1 MGRPSGRSR
10 RPRTLSTGAPWPVAA
25 SRFSGRPTVTS
36 SAAPVIRPT
45 SWRGVQAPRPRLA
58 TVSPERMTVMR
69 SPISSSSSIRWVMK
83 ITPTP
88 SAASRAISANN
99 RSRVTTS
106 SAEVASSRIRMRG
119 RRSSARTMQQ
129 ACRSLRERSS
139 MAVDRSAGRSRSSSS
154 AALARRR
161 FSRAGTLV
169 RQVSSA
175 PSQMLSS
182 TGRASATRTSWKTVT
197 TPCCWADLGLRS
209 WTSAPATSTRPESG
223 ACTPLRIF
231 TSVLLPEPFSP
242 TRAWT
247 SPARSSNE
255 QSLSAWVGPNA
266 FATCSTRTR
275 MSGTL
280 GAPGTSMTAAPSSD
294 VTAMAPRRYTT
305 SGSLRCWQE
314 RCPPPGGR
322 RESTYGSRQS
332 GPMRPA
338 RCGKECGQHGR
349 RSGEPSSRLCYLSPP
364 CSRTSGL
371 IALSGAKHI

>member
-1 MGRPSGRSR
+1 M
-10 RPRTLSTGAPWPVAA
+10 
-25 SRFSGRPTVTS
+25 TS
-36 SAAPVIRPT
+36 SSAPVMRPT
-45 SWRGVQAPRPRLA
+45 SWRGVQAPRLRLA

-69 SPISSSSSIRWVMK
+69 SPISSISSIRWVMK

-88 SAASRAISANN
+88 SAARRAIRAKS

-119 RRSSARTMQQ
+119 RRSRARTMQQ

-139 MAVDRSAGRSRSSSS
+139 MTVDRSIGRSKSSAR
-154 AALARRR
+154 AALAWRR
-161 FSRAGTLV
+161 FSRAGILV

-175 PSQMLSS
+175 PSQTLSRTERS
-182 TGRASATRTSWKTVT
+182 SATRTSWKTVT

-223 ACTPLRIF
+223 ACTPLRIL

-242 TRAWT
+242 ARAWT

-280 GAPGTSMTAAPSSD
+280 GVPGASMTAAPSSD

-305 SGSLRCWQE
+305 SGMRSGWQE
-314 RCPPPGGR
+314 RCPNPGSR
-322 RESTYGSRQS
+322 RESPCGSRQP
-332 GPMRPA
+332 GPMSPA
-338 RCGKECGQHGR
+338 RCGKECGQRGS
-349 RSGEPSSRLCYLSPP
+349 RSGEPSSRLRYLSSP
-364 CSRTSGL
+364 CSRTSRL
-371 IALSGAKHI
+371 IALSGVKHI